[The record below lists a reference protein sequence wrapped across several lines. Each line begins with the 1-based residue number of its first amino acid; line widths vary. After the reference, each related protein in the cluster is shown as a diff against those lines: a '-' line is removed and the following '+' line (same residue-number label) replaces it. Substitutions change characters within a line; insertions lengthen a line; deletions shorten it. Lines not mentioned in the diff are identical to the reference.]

1 MTTKADI
8 KRLLSKGFTGKEAGR
23 LIFHDNWLADTGRG
37 GFLSEKDV
45 SSLKA
50 GLKGD
55 KDIKEYN
62 SYIRLYKYVDYTL
75 KEVRIVALEAEVYL
89 YIAYR
94 ILDTYGVTEAFRL
107 AEMYIPAIV
116 TQKQY
121 EELKAKQ
128 RALKLDQVSSLQELI
143 SYLSEVDFEIIVD
156 DDEPEPESESEIDF
170 QNDERLREAV
180 STIQELLR
188 AGKLHPLKLKKRED
202 YYDGHKLKIPAQP
215 VQEVIEMLDKFLTGE
230 LQYGEDDSL
239 RMTVFRGKNLYELEE
254 MEGFIKSW
262 IDEYSPNWDEET
274 SARPAGRMQSQFV
287 AIVQNPPS
295 YNPDEE
301 GWVDERGYWREPDYM
316 GILGFDAVKNVERD
330 TKSLNIFMNSTKE
343 RIKGFLAIK
352 SVLEAISKVIDV
364 DFLEDLN
371 QWELE
376 LQTVLIAVNAEISRL
391 DGKWEKLGLPELKPI
406 KIGKMKASPATLRY
420 FRERM
425 ALALGENW
433 WEEPRDNF
441 KLEADEPDTLAQE
454 FSEELEEVMEQEM
467 RKRGVSHG

>member
-1 MTTKADI
+1 MPTKTDV
-8 KRLLSKGFTGKEAGR
+8 KRLLSKGLTGKEAGR
-23 LIFHDNWLADTGRG
+23 LVFKDNWLADTGRG

-75 KEVRIVALEAEVYL
+75 KELRIVALEAEVL
-89 YIAYR
+89 LHITYR
-94 ILDTYGVTEAFRL
+94 ILDAYGMHEAFRL

-170 QNDERLREAV
+170 QNDERLRGAV
-180 STIQELLR
+180 STLQELLR

-215 VQEVIEMLDKFLTGE
+215 VQEVVEMLDKFLTGE

-254 MEGFIKSW
+254 LEGFIKSW
-262 IDEYSPNWDEET
+262 IEEYTPNWDEET
-274 SARPAGRMQSQFV
+274 SARPLGRMQSQHV
-287 AIVQNPPS
+287 AIIQNPQPS
-295 YNPDEE
+295 NL
-301 GWVDERGYWREPDYM
+301 DERGYWIEPDY
-316 GILGFDAVKNVERD
+316 LGLDVEMD
-330 TKSLNIFMNSTKE
+330 TKRDSESLTIFMNTIRE
-343 RIKGFLAIK
+343 RIKGFLAVK
-352 SVLEAISKVIDV
+352 SVLEAISKVIEL
-364 DFLEDLN
+364 DFLEDLK
-371 QWELE
+371 QWEEE
-376 LQTVLIAVNAEISRL
+376 LHVIVKVINAEIGRL
-391 DGKWEKLGLPELKPI
+391 DGKWERLGLPELKPI
-406 KIGKMKASPATLRY
+406 KMGRMKATASTIRY

-425 ALALGENW
+425 ALALGDNW

-454 FSEELEEVMEQEM
+454 FSEELEEVLAQEM
-467 RKRGVSHG
+467 KKRGISHG

>member
-1 MTTKADI
+1 MPTKTDI
-8 KRLLSKGFTGKEAGR
+8 KKILSKGLTGREAGK
-23 LIFHDNWLADTGRG
+23 LVFQDNWLADTGRG
-37 GFLSEKDV
+37 GFLKDRDI
-45 SSLKA
+45 SSIKA
-50 GLKGD
+50 GLRSD

-254 MEGFIKSW
+254 LEGFIKSW
-262 IDEYSPNWDEET
+262 IEEYTPNWDEET
-274 SARPAGRMQSQFV
+274 SARPLGRMQSQHV
-287 AIVQNPPS
+287 AIIQNPQPS
-295 YNPDEE
+295 NL
-301 GWVDERGYWREPDYM
+301 DERGYWIEPDY
-316 GILGFDAVKNVERD
+316 LGLDVEMD
-330 TKSLNIFMNSTKE
+330 TKRDSESLTIFMNTIRE
-343 RIKGFLAIK
+343 RIKGFLAVK
-352 SVLEAISKVIDV
+352 SVLEAISKVIEL
-364 DFLEDLN
+364 DFLEDLK
-371 QWELE
+371 QWEEE
-376 LQTVLIAVNAEISRL
+376 LHVIVKVINAEIGRL
-391 DGKWEKLGLPELKPI
+391 DGKWERLGLPEQKPI
-406 KIGKMKASPATLRY
+406 KIGRMKATMSTIRY

-433 WEEPRDNF
+433 WEAPKDNL
-441 KLEADEPDTLAQE
+441 KLEADEPDSLAQE
-454 FSEELEEVMEQEM
+454 FTEELEEVMEKELA
-467 RKRGVSHG
+467 KRGRMDG

>member
-254 MEGFIKSW
+254 LEGFIKSW
-262 IDEYSPNWDEET
+262 IEEYTPNWDEET
-274 SARPAGRMQSQFV
+274 SARPLGRMQSAFV
-287 AIVQNPPS
+287 AIIQNPLS
-295 YNPDEE
+295 SQIDK
-301 GWVDERGYWREPDYM
+301 RGYWREPDYM
-316 GILGFDAVKNVERD
+316 GLLGLDAVKNTERD
-330 TKSLNIFMNSTKE
+330 SRSLTIFMNSTKE

-352 SVLEAISKVIDV
+352 SVLDAISKVIDV
-364 DFLEDLN
+364 DFLEDLL

-376 LQTVLIAVNAEISRL
+376 LQTIVDVVNAEINRL
-391 DGKWEKLGLPELKPI
+391 DGKWERLGLPELKPI
-406 KIGKMKASPATLRY
+406 KIGRMKATSATIKY

-425 ALALGENW
+425 AMALGDNW
-433 WEEPRDNF
+433 WEAPRDNLQ
-441 KLEADEPDTLAQE
+441 LEADEPDTLAHE
-454 FSEELEEVMEQEM
+454 FTEELKDIHAKYMGE
-467 RKRGVSHG
+467 R

>member
-1 MTTKADI
+1 MPTKTDV
-8 KRLLSKGFTGKEAGR
+8 KRLLSKGLTGKEAGR
-23 LIFHDNWLADTGRG
+23 LVFKDYWLTDTQRV

-50 GLKGD
+50 GLKSD

-62 SYIRLYKYVDYTL
+62 SFIRLYKYVDYTL
-75 KEVRIVALEAEVYL
+75 KELRIVALEAEVL
-89 YIAYR
+89 LHITYR
-94 ILDTYGVTEAFRL
+94 ILDAYGMHEAFRL

-121 EELKAKQ
+121 EELKVKQ
-128 RALKLDQVSSLQELI
+128 RAQKLEQVSSLQELI

-156 DDEPEPESESEIDF
+156 DDEPEPEPETEIDF
-170 QNDERLREAV
+170 QNDERLRGAV
-180 STIQELLR
+180 STLQELLR
-188 AGKLHPLKLKKRED
+188 AGKLHPLKLKNRED

-254 MEGFIKSW
+254 LEGFIKSW
-262 IDEYSPNWDEET
+262 IEEYTPNWDEET
-274 SARPAGRMQSQFV
+274 SARPLGRMQSQYV
-287 AIVQNPPS
+287 AIIQNPLPE
-295 YNPDEE
+295 DL
-301 GWVDERGYWREPDYM
+301 DKRGYW
-316 GILGFDAVKNVERD
+316 IERD
-330 TKSLNIFMNSTKE
+330 YLGSNLKPDAEKDSETITTFLHASKE
-343 RIKGFLAIK
+343 RIKGFLAVQ
-352 SVLEAISKVIDV
+352 SVLEAISRVIEL
-364 DFLEDLN
+364 DFLEDLE
-371 QWELE
+371 QWRQE
-376 LQTVLIAVNAEISRL
+376 LQAIVEVLNKQIDRL
-391 DGKWEKLGLPELKPI
+391 DGSWDRLGLPELKPI
-406 KIGKMKASPATLRY
+406 KIGRMKASASTIKY

-433 WEEPRDNF
+433 WEEPRDNL

>member
-75 KEVRIVALEAEVYL
+75 KEARIVALEAETYL
-89 YIAYR
+89 HIANR
-94 ILDTYGVTEAFRL
+94 ILDTYAVSEAFML
-107 AEMYIPAIV
+107 AEVYIPAIV

-128 RALKLDQVSSLQELI
+128 RALKMDQVSSLQELI
-143 SYLSEVDFEIIVD
+143 SYLAEVDFEIIVD
-156 DDEPEPESESEIDF
+156 EDEPEPELEIDF
-170 QNDERLREAV
+170 QHDERLREAV

-254 MEGFIKSW
+254 LEGFIKSW
-262 IDEYSPNWDEET
+262 IEEYTPNWDEET
-274 SARPAGRMQSQFV
+274 SARPLGRMQSAFV
-287 AIVQNPPS
+287 AIIQNPLS
-295 YNPDEE
+295 SQIDK
-301 GWVDERGYWREPDYM
+301 RGYWREPDYM
-316 GILGFDAVKNVERD
+316 GLLGLDAVKNTERD
-330 TKSLNIFMNSTKE
+330 SRSLTIFMNSTKE

-352 SVLEAISKVIDV
+352 SVLDAISKVIDV
-364 DFLEDLN
+364 DFLEDLL

-376 LQTVLIAVNAEISRL
+376 LQTIVDVVNAEINRL
-391 DGKWEKLGLPELKPI
+391 DGKWERLGLPELKPI
-406 KIGKMKASPATLRY
+406 KIGRMKATSATIKY

-425 ALALGENW
+425 AMALGDNW
-433 WEEPRDNF
+433 WEAPRDNLQ
-441 KLEADEPDTLAQE
+441 LEADEPDTLAHE
-454 FSEELEEVMEQEM
+454 FTEELEEVMEKELA
-467 RKRGVSHG
+467 KRGRMDG

>member
-1 MTTKADI
+1 MVKKADLKKI
-8 KRLLSKGFTGKEAGR
+8 LTKGLTGKEAGR
-23 LIFHDNWLADTGRG
+23 LIFYDNWLTDTGRG

-55 KDIKEYN
+55 RDIKEYN

-121 EELKAKQ
+121 EELKVKQ
-128 RALKLDQVSSLQELI
+128 RAHKLDQASSLQELI

-156 DDEPEPESESEIDF
+156 DDEPEPESEIDF
-170 QNDERLREAV
+170 QNDERLIQAV
-180 STIQELLR
+180 EQIKGLLR
-188 AGKLHPLKLKKRED
+188 DGKLKPLKLKKWND
-202 YYDGHKLKIPAQP
+202 YYISHKLKIPAQP

-239 RMTVFRGKNLYELEE
+239 RMTVFRGKNIYETEE
-254 MEGFIKSW
+254 LEGFIKSW
-262 IDEYSPNWDEET
+262 IEEYTPNWDEET
-274 SARPAGRMQSQFV
+274 SARPLGRMQSQHI
-287 AIVQNPPS
+287 AIIQNPQPS
-295 YNPDEE
+295 NL
-301 GWVDERGYWREPDYM
+301 DERGYWIEPDY
-316 GILGFDAVKNVERD
+316 LGLDVEMD
-330 TKSLNIFMNSTKE
+330 TKRDSESLTIFMNTIRE
-343 RIKGFLAIK
+343 RIKGFLAVK
-352 SVLEAISKVIDV
+352 SVLEAISKVIEL
-364 DFLEDLN
+364 DFLEDLK
-371 QWELE
+371 QWEEE
-376 LQTVLIAVNAEISRL
+376 LHVIVKVINAEIGRL
-391 DGKWEKLGLPELKPI
+391 DGKWERLGLPEQKPI
-406 KIGKMKASPATLRY
+406 KIGRMKATMSTIRY

-433 WEEPRDNF
+433 WEAPKDNL
-441 KLEADEPDTLAQE
+441 KLEADEPDSLAQE
-454 FSEELEEVMEQEM
+454 FTEELEEVMEKELA
-467 RKRGVSHG
+467 KRGRMDG

>member
-23 LIFHDNWLADTGRG
+23 LVFKDNWLADTGRG

-254 MEGFIKSW
+254 LEGFIKSW
-262 IDEYSPNWDEET
+262 IEEYTPNWDEET
-274 SARPAGRMQSQFV
+274 SARPLGRMQSQHV
-287 AIVQNPPS
+287 AIIQNPQPS
-295 YNPDEE
+295 NL
-301 GWVDERGYWREPDYM
+301 DERGYWIEPDY
-316 GILGFDAVKNVERD
+316 LGLDVEMD
-330 TKSLNIFMNSTKE
+330 TKRDSESLTIFMNTIRE
-343 RIKGFLAIK
+343 RIKGFLAVK
-352 SVLEAISKVIDV
+352 SVLEAISKVIEL
-364 DFLEDLN
+364 DFLEDLK
-371 QWELE
+371 QWEEE
-376 LQTVLIAVNAEISRL
+376 LHVIVKVINAEIGRL
-391 DGKWEKLGLPELKPI
+391 DGKWERLGLPELKPI
-406 KIGKMKASPATLRY
+406 KIGQMKATPATIRY

-425 ALALGENW
+425 AMALGDNW
-433 WEEPRDNF
+433 WEAPKDNL
-441 KLEADEPDTLAQE
+441 KLEADEPDSLAQE
-454 FSEELEEVMEQEM
+454 FTEELEEVMEKELA
-467 RKRGVSHG
+467 KRGRMDG

>member
-1 MTTKADI
+1 MPTKTDV
-8 KRLLSKGFTGKEAGR
+8 KRLLSKGLTGKEAGR
-23 LIFHDNWLADTGRG
+23 LVFKDNWLTDTQRG

-50 GLKGD
+50 GLKSD

-62 SYIRLYKYVDYTL
+62 SFIRLYKYVDYTL
-75 KEVRIVALEAEVYL
+75 KELRIVALEAEVL
-89 YIAYR
+89 LHITYR
-94 ILDTYGVTEAFRL
+94 ILDAYGMHEAFRL

-121 EELKAKQ
+121 EELKVKQ
-128 RALKLDQVSSLQELI
+128 RAQKLEQVSSLQELI

-156 DDEPEPESESEIDF
+156 DDEPEPEPETEIDF
-170 QNDERLREAV
+170 QNDERLRGAV
-180 STIQELLR
+180 STLQELLR

-274 SARPAGRMQSQFV
+274 SARPAGRMQSMYV
-287 AIVQNPPS
+287 AIIQNPPA
-295 YNPDEE
+295 YKPDREDN
-301 GWVDERGYWREPDYM
+301 WVDERGYWREPDY
-316 GILGFDAVKNVERD
+316 LGLTGLDSVKDTERD
-330 TKSLNIFMNSTKE
+330 AKTLTIFINAIREK
-343 RIKGFLAIK
+343 IKGYLAMR
-352 SVLEAISKVIDV
+352 SVLEAISKVIEL
-364 DFLEDLN
+364 DFLEDLS
-371 QWELE
+371 QWNEE
-376 LQTVLIAVNAEISRL
+376 IRSVVDAVNAEISRL
-391 DGKWEKLGLPELKPI
+391 DGQWERLGLPELKPI
-406 KIGKMKASPATLRY
+406 KIGQMKATPATIRY

-425 ALALGENW
+425 AMALGENW
-433 WEEPRDNF
+433 WESPKDNLQ
-441 KLEADEPDTLAQE
+441 LEADEPDTLAQE
-454 FSEELEEVMEQEM
+454 FTEELEEELA
-467 RKRGVSHG
+467 KRGRRDG

>member
-75 KEVRIVALEAEVYL
+75 KEARIVALEAETYL
-89 YIAYR
+89 HIANR
-94 ILDTYGVTEAFRL
+94 ILDTYAVSEAFML
-107 AEMYIPAIV
+107 AEVYIPAIV

-128 RALKLDQVSSLQELI
+128 RALKMDQVSSLQELI
-143 SYLSEVDFEIIVD
+143 SYLAEVDFEIIVD
-156 DDEPEPESESEIDF
+156 EDEPEPELEIDF

-254 MEGFIKSW
+254 LEGFIKSW
-262 IDEYSPNWDEET
+262 IEEYTPNWDEET
-274 SARPAGRMQSQFV
+274 SARPLGRMQSAFV
-287 AIVQNPPS
+287 AIIQNPLS
-295 YNPDEE
+295 SQIDK
-301 GWVDERGYWREPDYM
+301 RGYWREPDYM
-316 GILGFDAVKNVERD
+316 GLLGLDAVKNTERD
-330 TKSLNIFMNSTKE
+330 SRSLTIFMNSTKE

-352 SVLEAISKVIDV
+352 SVLDAISKVIDV
-364 DFLEDLN
+364 DFLEDLL

-376 LQTVLIAVNAEISRL
+376 LQTIVDVVNAEINRL
-391 DGKWEKLGLPELKPI
+391 DGKWERLGLPELKPI
-406 KIGKMKASPATLRY
+406 KIGRMKATSATIKY

-425 ALALGENW
+425 AMALGDNW
-433 WEEPRDNF
+433 WEAPRDNLQ
-441 KLEADEPDTLAQE
+441 LEADEPDTLAHE
-454 FSEELEEVMEQEM
+454 FTEELEEVMEKELA
-467 RKRGVSHG
+467 KRGRMDG

>member
-23 LIFHDNWLADTGRG
+23 LVFKDNWLADTGRG

-75 KEVRIVALEAEVYL
+75 KELRIVALEAEVL
-89 YIAYR
+89 LHITYR
-94 ILDTYGVTEAFRL
+94 ILDAYGMHEAFRL

-254 MEGFIKSW
+254 LEGFIKSW
-262 IDEYSPNWDEET
+262 IEEYTPNWDEET
-274 SARPAGRMQSQFV
+274 SARPLGRMQSQHV
-287 AIVQNPPS
+287 AIIQNPQPS
-295 YNPDEE
+295 NL
-301 GWVDERGYWREPDYM
+301 DERGYWIEPDY
-316 GILGFDAVKNVERD
+316 LGLDVEMD
-330 TKSLNIFMNSTKE
+330 TKRDSESLTIFMNTIRE
-343 RIKGFLAIK
+343 RIKGFLAVK
-352 SVLEAISKVIDV
+352 SVLEAISKVIEL
-364 DFLEDLN
+364 DFLEDLK
-371 QWELE
+371 QWEEE
-376 LQTVLIAVNAEISRL
+376 LHVIVKVINAEIGRL

-425 ALALGENW
+425 AMALGDNW
-433 WEEPRDNF
+433 WEAPGENLQ
-441 KLEADEPDTLAQE
+441 LEADEPDTLAQE
-454 FSEELEEVMEQEM
+454 FTEELEEVMEKELA
-467 RKRGVSHG
+467 KRGRMDG